1 MSRDTDH
8 SRAYEDSESP
18 SAYADAPDAHLT
30 ELLRTNSPTAYPALR
45 ELRAR
50 HRASVLAYARLC
62 TTSDSA
68 AEQLAAQAFTTAA
81 RDAARGAEPSVPWRH
96 QLLLLT
102 VNLAVSWATDERA
115 AGLDPS
121 LLLVL
126 STLNPLTPL
135 NPSHPVYPSHP
146 SHAQNQS
153 NARNTAGGVGLM
165 PPPPLLGP
173 FQSLPSRTQG
183 LIWYGIVERES
194 EERTAALLGVTRE
207 DVTYELDSALQALA
221 QACLLSWLADSD
233 DPRCQDFRRLIEE
246 SVRPVGPRHS
256 TDLNSHMVI
265 CPHCSMAYQKLSA
278 LRDKPRTALGDGL
291 LPWSGP
297 AYARDAPTITRTN
310 ARSSGASRSAPPSS
324 RPSRRRFVLASAV
337 LGVTLVPLL
346 IVLLSQ
352 GDGSSDRRNPSGG
365 PPVTSVPSSPEA
377 ATPSLPAAGNYPLPS
392 STSRA
397 PTTPPPAPKPTP
409 AATPTPTPTPTPRPT
424 PVFRAPGAANAQ
436 VVNVASGR
444 CLDIRGGVAKRG
456 TDVVTAP
463 CSASSASQRW
473 SVDAGLGLLRS
484 AAGTGL
490 CLDSRGD
497 VDKGVGI
504 WECASVDDDNGD
516 NLRFTVDSDGVIR
529 PAIAIATGLTP
540 DVGGDLILAPLT
552 GGSGQR
558 WRAGAA

>member
-8 SRAYEDSESP
+8 SGAYDDSGAYHDSESH
-18 SAYADAPDAHLT
+18 AVYADAPDAHLT
-30 ELLRTNSPTAYPALR
+30 ELLRTNSPTVYPALQ

-68 AEQLAAQAFTTAA
+68 AGQLAAQAFTTAA

-102 VNLAVSWATDERA
+102 ADLAVGWAMDERA

-126 STLNPLTPL
+126 NTLNPLNAQSPL
-135 NPSHPVYPSHP
+135 TAQNPL
-146 SHAQNQS
+146 HAQN
-153 NARNTAGGVGLM
+153 AAGGVGLM
-165 PPPPLLGP
+165 PPPPMLGP

-194 EERTAALLGVTRE
+194 EDRTAALLGLTRE

-221 QACLLSWLADSD
+221 QACLRFRLAASD

-246 SVRPVGPRHS
+246 SVRPVNPRHS
-256 TDLNSHMVI
+256 TDLNSHVVI
-265 CPHCSMAYQKLSA
+265 CPHCSVAYQELSA
-278 LRDKPRTALGDGL
+278 LRDNPRTVLGDGL

-297 AYARDAPTITRTN
+297 AYARDAPTVTRTN
-310 ARSSGASRSAPPSS
+310 ARSSEASRSGPPPP
-324 RPSRRRFVLASAV
+324 RPSRRRFVPAAAV
-337 LGVTLVPLL
+337 LGVTLIALVPLL
-346 IVLLSQ
+346 IVLLSPD
-352 GDGSSDRRNPSGG
+352 DGSSNQRNPSDGL
-365 PPVTSVPSSPEA
+365 PVTSVPSSPEA
-377 ATPSLPAAGNYPLPS
+377 AIPSLPAAVNYPPPS
-392 STSRA
+392 STSRP
-397 PTTPPPAPKPTP
+397 PTSPPPTPKPTP
-409 AATPTPTPTPTPRPT
+409 TATPT
-424 PVFRAPGAANAQ
+424 PVFRAPGASNAQ

-444 CLDIRGGVAKRG
+444 CLDIRGGVTEKG
-456 TDVVTAP
+456 TDVLTAP
-463 CSASSASQRW
+463 CSASSATQRW
-473 SVDAGLGLLRS
+473 RVEADLGLLRS
-484 AAGTGL
+484 AADTDL

-504 WECASVDDDNGD
+504 WECASVDDDDNGD

-529 PAIAIATGLTP
+529 PAIAITTGLTP
-540 DVGGDLILAPLT
+540 GVDGGLTLAPLT

>member
-8 SRAYEDSESP
+8 SGVYDDSELY
-18 SAYADAPDAHLT
+18 AVHADAPDAHLT
-30 ELLRTNSPTAYPALR
+30 ELLRTNSPTAYPALQ

-62 TTSDSA
+62 TTSDSTA
-68 AEQLAAQAFTTAA
+68 GQLAAQAFTTAA

-102 VNLAVSWATDERA
+102 ADLAAGWATDERA
-115 AGLDPS
+115 AGLDSS

-126 STLNPLTPL
+126 NTLNPSIQF
-135 NPSHPVYPSHP
+135 N
-146 SHAQNQS
+146 QFNQS
-153 NARNTAGGVGLM
+153 NPSNAQNAAGGVGLM
-165 PPPPLLGP
+165 PPPPMLGP

-194 EERTAALLGVTRE
+194 EDRTAALLGLTRE
-207 DVTYELDSALQALA
+207 DVTYELDSALQGLA
-221 QACLLSWLADSD
+221 QACLRSRLAASD

-246 SVRPVGPRHS
+246 SVRPVNPRHS

-265 CPHCSMAYQKLSA
+265 CPHCSVAYQELSA
-278 LRDKPRTALGDGL
+278 LRDNPRTALGDGL

-297 AYARDAPTITRTN
+297 AYARDAPTVTRTN
-310 ARSSGASRSAPPSS
+310 ARSPEVSWPGAPP
-324 RPSRRRFVLASAV
+324 RRSRRRFVLASAV
-337 LGVTLVPLL
+337 LGATLIPLL
-346 IVLLSQ
+346 IVLLSP
-352 GDGSSDRRNPSGG
+352 GDGSSSQRNPSGSL
-365 PPVTSVPSSPEA
+365 PVTSVPSRPEA
-377 ATPSLPAAGNYPLPS
+377 TVPSSPTAIDSPS
-392 STSRA
+392 PPSTSR
-397 PTTPPPAPKPTP
+397 PQTTPS
-409 AATPTPTPTPTPRPT
+409 PTPTPTPTAKSTPTPT
-424 PVFRAPGAANAQ
+424 PVFRAPGASNAQ

-444 CLDIRGGVAKRG
+444 CLDIRGAVLEKG
-456 TDVVTAP
+456 TDVLTAP
-463 CSASSASQRW
+463 CSASSATQRW
-473 SVDAGLGLLRS
+473 RVDAGLGLLRS
-484 AAGTGL
+484 AADTGL

-504 WECASVDDDNGD
+504 WECASVNDDDNGV

-540 DVGGDLILAPLT
+540 DVDGGLVLAPLT

-558 WRAGAA
+558 WRAGAT